1 MKEESRSNKQCKKLN
16 EWRNWKKATF
26 NYSGRNNLLLII
38 ASVKFLK
45 TTTKKYDI
53 FQKELLQNLLLIVG
67 ARRKFPF
74 FCIVVTGLC

>member
-16 EWRNWKKATF
+16 EWRNWKKTF
-26 NYSGRNNLLLII
+26 NYSGMNNLLLII
-38 ASVKFLK
+38 ASVKILK

-67 ARRKFPF
+67 ARRKFNF
-74 FCIVVTGLC
+74 FFV